1 MADPLPAYDGD
12 ESYLFVSY
20 SHEDGDLVY
29 AEIRWLQDQGC
40 NVWWDEGI
48 SPGHYD
54 IPRTEVIRTTA
65 DWLDQ
70 YLGKP

>member
-1 MADPLPAYDGD
+1 MLNGRDDMVFPLQTNQIP
-12 ESYLFVSY
+12 LFQLLGTSD
-20 SHEDGDLVY
+20 SEK
-29 AEIRWLQDQGC
+29 RR
-40 NVWWDEGI
+40 
-48 SPGHYD
+48 